1 MASYIFRSDDGWLQ
15 PETQYV
21 YDLEMSL
28 PPLAFFEDPA
38 TFASEQASASEP
50 VVLRPNDGE
59 AESFAL
65 MPADEVLDKMVLG
78 EFKPNCAL
86 VLVDFFVRWAGYLY
100 REIKQASA

>member
-21 YDLEMSL
+21 YDLEMAL
-28 PPLAFFEDPA
+28 PPPAFFEDPA
-38 TFASEQASASEP
+38 TFASEQVSASEP

-65 MPADEVLDKMVLG
+65 MPADEALDNMVKG

-86 VLVDFFVRWAGYLY
+86 VLVDFFVR
-100 REIKQASA
+100 